1 MPSLKGCQAV
11 MRTAILEDDSNQS
24 QVLARWLGEAG
35 HDCHAFDS
43 GKALIRNL
51 GRETYDLLLLDW
63 NVPDMNGTEVLAW
76 VRNSLRST
84 VPVIFVTAQHS
95 ENAIVEALS
104 SGADDYLV
112 KPVRRRELVARALAV
127 YRRAHAEAASEAVF
141 EFPPYRFELKAR
153 RVEVHGR
160 SVDLTEKEYDLAV
173 FLFRERGRVLSRGHI
188 LERIWGRN
196 AAVVTR
202 TIDTHISRLR
212 TKLDLSAQ
220 NGLRLSSVY
229 SYGYRLEK
237 IDG

>member
-1 MPSLKGCQAV
+1 
-11 MRTAILEDDSNQS
+11 MRTAILEDDTNQA
-24 QVLARWLGEAG
+24 QVLARWLSEAG
-35 HDCHAFDS
+35 HDCHSFDS
-43 GKALIRNL
+43 GKALVRNL
-51 GRETYDLLLLDW
+51 ARETYDLLLLDW
-63 NVPDMNGTEVLAW
+63 NIPDMNGPEVLAW

-127 YRRAHAEAASEAVF
+127 YRRAHAEGINETAF
-141 EFPPYRFELKAR
+141 ELPPYRFDLKAR

-160 SVDLTEKEYDLAV
+160 PVDLTEKEYDLAV
-173 FLFRERGRVLSRGHI
+173 FLFRECGRVLSRGPI

-196 AAVVTR
+196 ADVVTR
-202 TIDTHISRLR
+202 TVDTHISRLR
-212 TKLDLSAQ
+212 TKLDLGAQ

-237 IDG
+237 VDG

>member
-1 MPSLKGCQAV
+1 MCCHA
-11 MRTAILEDDSNQS
+11 MRTAILEDDANQAR
-24 QVLARWLGEAG
+24 VLERWLTEAG
-35 HDCHAFDS
+35 HDCHVFES
-43 GKALIRNL
+43 GKALVRNL

-63 NVPDMNGTEVLAW
+63 NIPDMNGTEVLAW
-76 VRNSLRST
+76 VRSSLRSS

-127 YRRAHAEAASEAVF
+127 YRRAHAEAVSEAAF
-141 EFPPYRFELKAR
+141 ELIPYRFDLKAR
-153 RVEVHGR
+153 RVEVQGR
-160 SVDLTEKEYDLAV
+160 VVELTDKEFDLAL
-173 FLFRERGRVLSRGHI
+173 FLFRECGRVLSRGHI

-196 AAVVTR
+196 ADVVTR
-202 TIDTHISRLR
+202 TVDTHMSRLR
-212 TKLDLSAQ
+212 TKLELGAQ

>member
-1 MPSLKGCQAV
+1 
-11 MRTAILEDDSNQS
+11 MRTAILEDDVNQA
-24 QVLARWLGEAG
+24 QVLARWLTEAG
-35 HDCHAFDS
+35 HDCHSFES

-63 NVPDMNGTEVLAW
+63 NIPDMNGPEVLAW

-127 YRRAHAEAASEAVF
+127 YRRAHAESASETAF
-141 EFPPYRFELKAR
+141 ELPPYRFDVKGR
-153 RVEVHGR
+153 RIEVHGR
-160 SVDLTEKEYDLAV
+160 SVELTEKEFDLAL
-173 FLFRERGRVLSRGHI
+173 FLFRECGRVLSRGHI

-196 AAVVTR
+196 SNVVTR
-202 TIDTHISRLR
+202 TVDTHMSRLR
-212 TKLDLSAQ
+212 TKLDLSVQ
-220 NGLRLSSVY
+220 NGVRLSSVY

-237 IDG
+237 VDG

>member
-1 MPSLKGCQAV
+1 MLMGCQV
-11 MRTAILEDDSNQS
+11 MRTAILEDDVNQS
-24 QVLARWLGEAG
+24 QVLARWLTEAG
-35 HDCHAFDS
+35 HDCHSFES

-63 NVPDMNGTEVLAW
+63 NIPDMNGPEVLAW

-127 YRRAHAEAASEAVF
+127 YRRAHAESANETGF
-141 EFPPYRFELKAR
+141 ELPPYRFDVKGR
-153 RVEVHGR
+153 RVEVRGQA
-160 SVDLTEKEYDLAV
+160 VDLTEKEFDLAL
-173 FLFRERGRVLSRGHI
+173 FLFRECGRVLSRGHI

-196 AAVVTR
+196 SNVVTR
-202 TIDTHISRLR
+202 TVDTHMSRLR
-212 TKLDLSAQ
+212 TKLDLGVQ
-220 NGLRLSSVY
+220 NGVRLSSVY

-237 IDG
+237 VDG

>member
-1 MPSLKGCQAV
+1 
-11 MRTAILEDDSNQS
+11 MRTAILEDDVNQA
-24 QVLARWLGEAG
+24 QVLVRWLTEAG
-35 HDCHAFDS
+35 HDCHAFES

-63 NVPDMNGTEVLAW
+63 NIPDMTGPEVLAW

-112 KPVRRRELVARALAV
+112 KPVRRRELVARAVAV
-127 YRRAHAEAASEAVF
+127 YRRAHAESISETGF
-141 EFPPYRFELKAR
+141 EFPPYRFDLKGR

-160 SVDLTEKEYDLAV
+160 EVELTDKEFDLAL
-173 FLFRERGRVLSRGHI
+173 FLFRECGRVLSRGHI

-196 AAVVTR
+196 ANVVTR
-202 TIDTHISRLR
+202 TVDTHMSRLR
-212 TKLDLSAQ
+212 TKLDLGAQ
-220 NGLRLSSVY
+220 NGVRLSSVY

-237 IDG
+237 LDG

>member
-1 MPSLKGCQAV
+1 
-11 MRTAILEDDSNQS
+11 MRTAILEDDANQA
-24 QVLARWLGEAG
+24 QVLVRWLTEAG
-35 HDCHAFDS
+35 HDCHPFDS
-43 GKALIRNL
+43 GKALVRNL

-63 NVPDMNGTEVLAW
+63 NIPDMNGTEVLAW
-76 VRNSLRST
+76 VRTSLRST

-127 YRRAHAEAASEAVF
+127 YRRAHAEALNEVF
-141 EFPPYRFELKAR
+141 VEVPPYRFDLKAR
-153 RVEVHGR
+153 RAEVHGQT
-160 SVDLTEKEYDLAV
+160 VDLTDKEFDLAL

-196 AAVVTR
+196 ANVVTR
-202 TIDTHISRLR
+202 TVDTHMSRLR
-212 TKLDLSAQ
+212 TKLDLGAQ
-220 NGLRLSSVY
+220 NGMRLSSVY

-237 IDG
+237 IDV

>member
-1 MPSLKGCQAV
+1 
-11 MRTAILEDDSNQS
+11 MRTAILEDDVNQA
-24 QVLARWLGEAG
+24 QVLARWLTEAG
-35 HDCHAFDS
+35 HDCHAFES
-43 GKALIRNL
+43 GKALIRDL

-63 NVPDMNGTEVLAW
+63 NIPDMNGPEVLAW
-76 VRNSLRST
+76 VRTSLRST

-127 YRRAHAEAASEAVF
+127 YRRAHADAATESDFAL
-141 EFPPYRFELKAR
+141 PPYRFDLKGR
-153 RVEVHGR
+153 RVEVGGMP
-160 SVDLTEKEYDLAV
+160 VELTDKEFDLAL
-173 FLFRERGRVLSRGHI
+173 FLFRECGRVLSRGHI

-196 AAVVTR
+196 ADVVTR
-202 TIDTHISRLR
+202 TVDTHMSRLR
-212 TKLDLSAQ
+212 AKLDLGAQ
-220 NGLRLSSVY
+220 NGVRLSSVY

>member
-1 MPSLKGCQAV
+1 MQFSCAAI
-11 MRTAILEDDSNQS
+11 MRTAILEDDANQAR
-24 QVLARWLGEAG
+24 VLDRWLTEAG
-35 HDCHAFDS
+35 HDCHTFDS
-43 GKALIRNL
+43 GKELVRNL

-63 NVPDMNGTEVLAW
+63 NIPDMNGTEVLAW
-76 VRNSLRST
+76 VRTSLRST

-127 YRRAHAEAASEAVF
+127 YRRAHLEALSEATF
-141 EFPPYRFELKAR
+141 ELLPYRFDLKGRRAEVQGRVVELT
-153 RVEVHGR
+153 
-160 SVDLTEKEYDLAV
+160 DKEFDLAL
-173 FLFRERGRVLSRGHI
+173 FLFRECGRVLSRGHI

-196 AAVVTR
+196 ANVVTR
-202 TIDTHISRLR
+202 TVDTHMSRLR
-212 TKLDLSAQ
+212 TKLELGAQ
-220 NGLRLSSVY
+220 NGVRLSSVY